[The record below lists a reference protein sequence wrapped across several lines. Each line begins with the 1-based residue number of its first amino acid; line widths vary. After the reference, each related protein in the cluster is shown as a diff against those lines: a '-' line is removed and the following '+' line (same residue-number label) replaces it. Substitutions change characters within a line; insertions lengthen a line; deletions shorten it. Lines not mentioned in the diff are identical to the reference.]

1 MVESH
6 IFQLHYSSLVVERI
20 STCTVSTKPL
30 AHSDLKL
37 DKRRYEFS
45 FDAFKWLLWLHQVYR
60 TKKNIYRND
69 PIDLAL
75 LLPTVHHDDP
85 IWTEQH
91 QIKTLKVPQSAPLV
105 RVIWYWSIC
114 SGKWPYCITNSC
126 WFGGIFKP
134 ILWMWSIIIKEGNE
148 WLEAIKIETNALSI
162 HQVIGFILVVK
173 VVLTLVGH
181 LRFLFSGFQL

>member
-1 MVESH
+1 MYGIYEATGALRFETRQATIW
-6 IFQLHYSSLVVERI
+6 IFIWCLQVI
-20 STCTVSTKPL
+20 TVITPSIQNK
-30 AHSDLKL
+30 
-37 DKRRYEFS
+37 
-45 FDAFKWLLWLHQVYR
+45 
-60 TKKNIYRND
+60 KKNIYRND